1 MAIVWVGVGGLG
13 GYRDLPRVWLRRPVG
28 LPVALKA
35 REVLRGSRSSA
46 PEPGG
51 LTFFSRTLIS
61 PSHRLAGGGAGARSE
76 SLPRREEAADHKAI
90 LIASR
95 PHGNRNGIY
104 QFLLRTGTAKS
115 ALHMAGFQHPE

>member
-1 MAIVWVGVGGLG
+1 MVKEARGAAGGTEGHGSAQRLTKLG
-13 GYRDLPRVWLRRPVG
+13 TRAGRVNL
-28 LPVALKA
+28 
-35 REVLRGSRSSA
+35 
-46 PEPGG
+46 
-51 LTFFSRTLIS
+51 FSRTLIS